1 MQRRK
6 LNGSW
11 SRARRNGATPV
22 IDEPGQPAAGALHS
36 LQFTEDGQG
45 IGRRKDP
52 DWVLADAG
60 ERLQSAVNELEDLMF
75 EAPGV
80 GPRSRTQIHDAVALM
95 MEALQALG
103 KARTTLQRSPALAAP
118 LLSRPLARA

>member
-11 SRARRNGATPV
+11 SRTGRNGAGPIV
-22 IDEPGQPAAGALHS
+22 DESGQPAAASPRPLP
-36 LQFTEDGQG
+36 FADDVQG
-45 IGRRKDP
+45 MAPRKDP

-60 ERLQSAVNELEDLMF
+60 QRLQSAVSELEDLMF

-80 GPRSRTQIHDAVALM
+80 GPRSRSQIHDAVALM
-95 MEALQALG
+95 TEALQALG
-103 KARTTLQRSPALAAP
+103 KARSTLQRSPALGVP